1 MKISGF
7 ENIIAIEEFEYINKL
22 NEHERC
28 AFVCYVKEKDIDTL
42 MNLVGSDCEY
52 EHEQFFFLGHIV
64 EVIVSKDIS
73 GVRIEVN
80 SIGKTHLYDIDKHY
94 RIFQSSDKTLS
105 DILSKLE
112 SMSEVKHKT
121 EQEEPIQEMLIQEN
135 LSDWEFAVYLAK
147 TCGEYIFPSD
157 KTFVGSHNSN
167 EFTLEEKDLIDYKYI
182 SNINGIELVCRI
194 NKNINLGDIVIYS
207 GKKLFV
213 SQKKYILEQE
223 QYYYEY
229 YLLEIKEHNRSK
241 ICNNAFLEAIV
252 KDNNDP
258 DRLGRIKV
266 SFENEGIEDCMQ
278 EDAVWLEREC
288 FYSSE
293 GFGAVF
299 IPAIQDKVI
308 VKVSDGKGVVLGSL
322 RTEPYDEVFQNQDS
336 KYILIDKDIF
346 MEYTNGSFNIVNKDI
361 KLSLLDKKITLNI
374 GDDTGLVIDSD
385 SMNIQ
390 ISKSVLEFSND
401 WKVSTSN
408 YFVEAKRDTSILANN
423 INIKGKSGVNI
434 N

>member
-7 ENIIAIEEFEYINKL
+7 ENIIAIEEFEYITKV

-28 AFVCYVKEKDIDTL
+28 NFVCYVKEKDVETL
-42 MNLVGSDCEY
+42 VDLVGSDCEY
-52 EHEQFFFLGHIV
+52 KNELFCFLGHIV
-64 EVIVSKDIS
+64 KVMLSKDIS
-73 GVRIEVN
+73 GVRLEVN
-80 SIGKTHLYDIDKHY
+80 AIGNTYLYDMDKHY

-121 EQEEPIQEMLIQEN
+121 EQEETIQEILIQEN

-157 KTFVGSHNSN
+157 KTFIGRHNSS
-167 EFTLEEKDLIDYKYI
+167 EFTLVEKDLIDYKYI
-182 SNINGIELVCRI
+182 SSINGIELVCRI

-229 YLLEIKEHNRSK
+229 YLLEIKEHNKSK
-241 ICNNAFLEAIV
+241 ICNHAFLEAIV

-266 SFENEGIEDCMQ
+266 SFENEDVEDCME
-278 EDAVWLEREC
+278 EDAVWIEREC
-288 FYSSE
+288 FYSNK

-308 VKVSDGKGVVLGSL
+308 VKISDGKGIVLGSL

-336 KYILIDKDIF
+336 KYILIDKDTF
-346 MEYTNGSFNIVNKDI
+346 FEYTNGSLSIVNKDMKI
-361 KLSLLDKKITLNI
+361 NLLDKKITLNI
-374 GDDTGLVIDSD
+374 GDNTGLVIDSE

-390 ISKSVLEFSND
+390 INKSLLDFSND
-401 WKVSTSN
+401 WKLSTNN
-408 YFVEAKRDTSILANN
+408 YILEAKRDTSMLSNN

>member
-7 ENIIAIEEFEYINKL
+7 ENIIAIEEFEYINKV

-28 AFVCYVKEKDIDTL
+28 TFVCYVKEKDIDTL
-42 MNLVGSDCEY
+42 VNLVGSDCEY
-52 EHEQFFFLGHIV
+52 ENEQFYFLGHIV

-80 SIGKTHLYDIDKHY
+80 AIGKTHLYDIDKHY

-112 SMSEVKHKT
+112 SMSEVKHMT
-121 EQEEPIQEMLIQEN
+121 EQEEPIQEILIQEN

-147 TCGEYIFPSD
+147 TCGEYIFPGD
-157 KTFVGSHNSN
+157 KTFIGNHNSN
-167 EFTLEEKDLIDYKYI
+167 ELTLVEKDLIDYKYI
-182 SNINGIELVCRI
+182 SNINSMELVCRI
-194 NKNINLGDIVIYS
+194 NKNINLGDTVIYS
-207 GKKLFV
+207 EKKFYV
-213 SQKKYILEQE
+213 SQKRYILEQE

-229 YLLEIKEHNRSK
+229 YLLEIKEYNRSK

-266 SFENEGIEDCMQ
+266 SFENEGVEDCME
-278 EDAVWLEREC
+278 EDAVWIEREC
-288 FYSSE
+288 FYSSK

-299 IPAIQDKVI
+299 IPAIRDKVI
-308 VKVSDGKGVVLGSL
+308 VKISDGKGIVLGSL

-336 KYILIDKDIF
+336 KYILIDKDTF
-346 MEYTNGSFNIVNKDI
+346 LEYTNGSLSIVNKDMKI
-361 KLSLLDKKITLNI
+361 NLLDKKITLNI
-374 GDDTGLVIDSD
+374 GDNTGLVIDSE

-390 ISKSVLEFSND
+390 INKSVLDFSND
-401 WKVSTSN
+401 WKLSTNN
-408 YFVEAKRDTSILANN
+408 YILETKRDTSMLSNN